1 MFNYR
6 FENDGVDF
14 HSTLSFHAEML
25 IIVGDKRYV
34 FINDPDANN
43 GIFINE
49 DGHIRVVDITDK
61 CQVGEIIEC
70 VATPEDDMDYIT
82 IFDINIDD
90 IAVSF
95 TIPEM
100 K

>member
-14 HSTLSFHAEML
+14 DSTLSFHSEML
-25 IIVGDKRYV
+25 IIVGNKRYV
-34 FINDPDANN
+34 FINEPDTNN
-43 GIFINE
+43 GILINE
-49 DGHIRVVDITDK
+49 DGHIRVMDMTDK
-61 CQVGEIIEC
+61 CQVGELIEC
-70 VATPEDDMDYIT
+70 VVTPEDDRDYIT

>member
-1 MFNYR
+1 MFNYH

-14 HSTLSFHAEML
+14 HSPLSAHSEML
-25 IIVGDKRYV
+25 IIVGNKRCV
-34 FINDPDANN
+34 FINEPDTNN
-43 GIFINE
+43 GIVINE
-49 DGHIRVVDITDK
+49 DGCIRVVDMTDK
-61 CQVGEIIEC
+61 CQVGNLIEC
-70 VATPEDDMDYIT
+70 VVTPDDERQYVT